1 MADDEDLEARPLQ
14 IALRTLS
21 APTYDEVLDQFA
33 AMPPG
38 GHAEAAAFLR
48 QHAETVGSP
57 GHEHKHGHDHGHGPK
72 HGHEYE
78 YGHGHEH
85 GHGPMA
91 ELALF
96 LAERC
101 EALGARTPTAA
112 REPDDSGG
120 SGEGFP
126 RLLSRACAAEGVLGA
141 YRVLAPHRALLP
153 DEPVRAAV
161 RLLAEW
167 GADRTRNAHAIAALG
182 LLTEDGPS
190 QVTARADWA
199 NHLLHK
205 GRHRR
210 ALYHA
215 ARALSL
221 QHAVGDAHS
230 LVNTYLQLASVHL
243 TMGDLSHRAE
253 VLTQAAESVDREG
266 TVSAVEEAAVR
277 FQLANTLISL
287 HRYREAVPPLERAE
301 ALSAR
306 PENDSDGAFM
316 PSRRDLLSCRAQVAE
331 ALGALGAAA
340 DAYRA
345 LLDLPE
351 MSTRAAPRAS
361 TLYGLVSC
369 LRRTHRQWEAFEL
382 LSDELERAE
391 QQGAGYLNLV
401 SLRCTL
407 AALLFSGTDPRLPRD
422 LLSLETQLTQ
432 GLFDSAGSTYPCF
445 GELLVTMGDLDLSE
459 GHEAGAAEC
468 YRYAL
473 YVSGDTEDA
482 RRPERLPE
490 RIRERMPLSQLLPL
504 GGPSDP
510 IAFALSKLRE
520 RMLRLFPE
528 GAHDL
533 PDTRLLALQRLCG
546 VERDPARRARM
557 ADRLAAGL
565 RRAQER
571 NVSRTLQDLAVPV
584 CEAVA
589 EVRGPQVA
597 VELLEEVLAFH
608 DARGRLPDPA
618 LPLGLARL
626 LARVPGGHRRAFE
639 VLWHHRGL
647 RLRARESHPLLQDAD
662 QAAGLVLPLYE
673 ALLSLLFE
681 YGDDLPLP
689 DSRPPELLAF
699 DLHEEA
705 KARGMAD
712 DLVRMPLAKP
722 SQVPQRLWDAEQQ
735 LLHTQRQLAGGE
747 RPDRAWSWR
756 ECARALTPLY
766 EALEPFAPEYVRL
779 RRARP
784 AGVEQ
789 ALRLLD
795 EAAPA
800 EGMVLASY
808 FTGESE
814 TFCFVLASGEN
825 ALRWHR
831 IAVGRAQLH
840 SAAEKIRLTVDGDRS
855 AFPAVPPIKPRRPV
869 PLPLEGLAELLLPFQ
884 ELLADRGLL
893 CVAPHGPLSVLPLG
907 ALRLPDGRYCVEQA
921 ALVYTPSISGLAA
934 LRAARR
940 TGSGT
945 ALCVRVAAEED
956 LRGGGSGFE
965 AESLPAGAGW
975 RLSSLTGPE
984 ATPQEVLAGI
994 EQADLAYIACHGH
1007 QDHSDPE
1014 NSALLLSDGTERPSR
1029 HADPASRRA
1038 RRTFLRAR
1046 DLADSRTPSHVVLRA
1061 CSVGWHEPDHPGEDF
1076 TGLPRALLRGG
1087 TRTVLAPVWQV
1098 DGTSSAAL
1106 LDEVT
1111 GAVMRGRPMWRAL
1124 WDAQRRMLAD
1134 AEHAYLSHPYHWAA
1148 FVPLGDW
1155 S

>member
-21 APTYDEVLDQFA
+21 APTYDEVLDRFA

-48 QHAETVGSP
+48 QHAETVGS
-57 GHEHKHGHDHGHGPK
+57 
-72 HGHEYE
+72 HGHERVQ
-78 YGHGHEH
+78 
-85 GHGPMA
+85 GPMA

-112 REPDDSGG
+112 REPDGSGG

-141 YRVLAPHRALLP
+141 HRVLAGHRAQFP

-199 NHLLHK
+199 NHLLHE

-243 TMGDLSHRAE
+243 TMGDLPHRAE
-253 VLTQAAESVDREG
+253 VLTQAAASVDREG

-301 ALSAR
+301 ALAAR

-316 PSRRDLLSCRAQVAE
+316 PSRWDLLSCRAQVAE

-340 DAYRA
+340 DAYRV
-345 LLDLPE
+345 LLELPE

-422 LLSLETQLTQ
+422 LLPLETQLTQ

-482 RRPERLPE
+482 RQPERLPE
-490 RIRERMPLSQLLPL
+490 RIRERMLFSQLLPL

-589 EVRGPQVA
+589 EVRGPQIA

-722 SQVPQRLWDAEQQ
+722 SQVPQRLWDAEQR

-756 ECARALTPLY
+756 ECARALTPLH

-779 RRARP
+779 RRAQP
-784 AGVEQ
+784 ARFEE

-814 TFCFVLASGEN
+814 TFCFVLASGSS

-984 ATPQEVLAGI
+984 ATPQEVLAAI

-1046 DLADSRTPSHVVLRA
+1046 DLAGSCTPSHVVLRA

-1134 AEHAYLSHPYHWAA
+1134 ADHAYLSHPYHWAA

>member
-1 MADDEDLEARPLQ
+1 MADDEDVEARPLQ
-14 IALRTLS
+14 IALRALS

-38 GHAEAAAFLR
+38 GHDEAAAFLR
-48 QHAETVGSP
+48 QHAETVGSL
-57 GHEHKHGHDHGHGPK
+57 GHEH
-72 HGHEYE
+72 
-78 YGHGHEH
+78 GHGHNDGP

-101 EALGARTPTAA
+101 EALGARAPGAA

-120 SGEGFP
+120 GENFP
-126 RLLSRACAAEGVLGA
+126 RLLRRACAAEGVLGA
-141 YRVLAPHRALLP
+141 YRSLAGHQALFP

-167 GADRTRNAHAIAALG
+167 GSDRTRNAHAIAALG

-190 QVTARADWA
+190 RVTARADWA

-230 LVNTYLQLASVHL
+230 LVNTYLQLASVYL
-243 TMGDLSHRAE
+243 TMGDLPHRAE
-253 VLTQAAESVDREG
+253 VLTQAAAAVDREG

-277 FQLANTLISL
+277 FQLANTLVSL

-345 LLDLPE
+345 LLELPE

-361 TLYGLVSC
+361 MLYGLVSC

-382 LSDELERAE
+382 LSDELERAG

-422 LLSLETQLTQ
+422 LLSLETQLVQ

-473 YVSGDTEDA
+473 YVSGDTEGTGDPGDTGGA
-482 RRPERLPE
+482 QQPERLPE
-490 RIRERMPLSQLLPL
+490 RLRQRMLFSQLLPL

-510 IAFALSKLRE
+510 VSFALSKLRE

-571 NVSRTLQDLAVPV
+571 NVPRTLQDLAVPV

-589 EVRGPQVA
+589 EVRGPQSA
-597 VELLEEVLAFH
+597 ARLLEEVLAFH

-681 YGDDLPLP
+681 HGDDLPLP
-689 DSRPPELLAF
+689 DSRPPAVLAF

-722 SQVPQRLWDAEQQ
+722 PGVPQRLWDAEQR
-735 LLHTQRQLAGGE
+735 LLRAQRQLAGGE
-747 RPDRAWSWR
+747 RPDRAWTWR
-756 ECARALTPLY
+756 ECARALAPLY

-779 RRARP
+779 RRAEP

-795 EAAPA
+795 EAAPP

-855 AFPAVPPIKPRRPV
+855 VFPAVPPIKPRRPV
-869 PLPLEGLAELLLPFQ
+869 PLPLEGLAELLLPFR
-884 ELLADRGLL
+884 EVLADRGLL

-921 ALVYTPSISGLAA
+921 ALVYTPSVSGLAA
-934 LRAARR
+934 LRAAQRS
-940 TGSGT
+940 GSGA

-965 AESLPAGAGW
+965 AESVPAGEGW

-1029 HADPASRRA
+1029 HADPASQRA

-1087 TRTVLAPVWQV
+1087 TRTVLAPIWQV

-1124 WDAQRRMLAD
+1124 WDAQRRMLTDAD
-1134 AEHAYLSHPYHWAA
+1134 HAHLSHPYHWAA

>member
-1 MADDEDLEARPLQ
+1 MADEDDDGLEARPLQ
-14 IALRTLS
+14 IALRALS

-33 AMPPG
+33 GMPPG
-38 GHAEAAAFLR
+38 GHDEAAAFLR
-48 QHAETVGSP
+48 QHAETVGSQ
-57 GHEHKHGHDHGHGPK
+57 
-72 HGHEYE
+72 
-78 YGHGHEH
+78 
-85 GHGPMA
+85 GPMA

-101 EALGARTPTAA
+101 EAMGARKPAA
-112 REPDDSGG
+112 RKKRGDSGG

-126 RLLSRACAAEGVLGA
+126 RLLRRACAAEGVLGA
-141 YRVLAPHRALLP
+141 YRVLAGHRAMFP
-153 DEPVRAAV
+153 VEPVRAAV

-167 GADRTRNAHAIAALG
+167 GSDRTRNAHAIAALG

-230 LVNTYLQLASVHL
+230 LVNTYLQLASVYL
-243 TMGDLSHRAE
+243 TMGDLPHRAE
-253 VLTQAAESVDREG
+253 VLTQAAGAVDGEG

-301 ALSAR
+301 ALAAR

-316 PSRRDLLSCRAQVAE
+316 PSRWDLLSCRAQVAE

-345 LLDLPE
+345 LLELPE

-382 LSDELERAE
+382 LSNELERAE

-407 AALLFSGTDPRLPRD
+407 AGLLFSGTDPRLPRD
-422 LLSLETQLTQ
+422 LLSLETQLVQ

-473 YVSGDTEDA
+473 YVSGDTGDTGDTVDSVDSVDSVVTDA
-482 RRPERLPE
+482 TDATRDAQQPERLPE
-490 RIRERMPLSQLLPL
+490 RIRERMLFSQLLPL

-571 NVSRTLQDLAVPV
+571 NVPRTLQDLAVPV

-608 DARGRLPDPA
+608 DARGRIPDPA

-626 LARVPGGHRRAFE
+626 LTRVPGGHRRAFE

-647 RLRARESHPLLQDAD
+647 RLRAREAHPLLQDAD

-689 DSRPPELLAF
+689 DSRPPALLAF

-722 SQVPQRLWDAEQQ
+722 SGVPQRLWDAEQQ
-735 LLHTQRQLAGGE
+735 LLQAQRQLAGGE
-747 RPDRAWSWR
+747 RPDRAWNWR
-756 ECARALTPLY
+756 ECARALAPLY

-779 RRARP
+779 RRAQP
-784 AGVEQ
+784 AGFEQ
-789 ALRLLD
+789 ALMLLD

-814 TFCFVLASGEN
+814 SFCFVLTSGER

-831 IAVGRAQLH
+831 IPAGRAQLH

-855 AFPAVPPIKPRRPV
+855 VFPAVPPIKPRRPV

-907 ALRLPDGRYCVEQA
+907 ALRLSDGRYCLEQA
-921 ALVYTPSISGLAA
+921 ALVYTPSISALAA
-934 LRAARR
+934 LRAAQRP
-940 TGSGT
+940 GSGT

-965 AESLPAGAGW
+965 AESLPAGHGW

-1029 HADPASRRA
+1029 HADPASQRA

-1087 TRTVLAPVWQV
+1087 TRTVLAPIWQV

-1134 AEHAYLSHPYHWAA
+1134 ADHAYLSHPYHWAA

>member
-1 MADDEDLEARPLQ
+1 MTDEDRESWPLQ
-14 IALRTLS
+14 IAMRTLS
-21 APTYDEVLDQFA
+21 APTYDEVLDQLA
-33 AMPPG
+33 EMPPG
-38 GHAEAAAFLR
+38 RHGEAAAFLR
-48 QHAETVGSP
+48 EHAGTIGSQ
-57 GHEHKHGHDHGHGPK
+57 GRGPL
-72 HGHEYE
+72 
-78 YGHGHEH
+78 
-85 GHGPMA
+85 A

-101 EALGARTPTAA
+101 EDLGAQTPASTGQP
-112 REPDDSGG
+112 RRSRPGSGSGSGG
-120 SGEGFP
+120 GFP
-126 RLLSRACAAEGVLGA
+126 RLLRRACAAGDVLGA
-141 YRVLAPHRALLP
+141 YRVLAGHQALFP
-153 DEPVRAAV
+153 PEPVRAAV

-167 GADRTRNAHAIAALG
+167 RADRTRNAHAIAALG
-182 LLTEDGPS
+182 LLAEDGPS

-199 NHLLHK
+199 NHLLRQ

-230 LVNTYLQLASVHL
+230 LVNTHLQLASVYRA
-243 TMGDLSHRAE
+243 MDDLPHRAE
-253 VLTQAAESVDREG
+253 VLLQAAAAVDRES
-266 TVSAVEEAAVR
+266 VSAVEEAAVR
-277 FQLANTLISL
+277 FQLADTLTSL
-287 HRYREAVPPLERAE
+287 HRYREAVLPLERAE
-301 ALSAR
+301 ALAAR
-306 PENDSDGAFM
+306 PENDSDAAYL
-316 PSRRDLLSCRAQVAE
+316 PSRWDLLSCRARVAE

-345 LLDLPE
+345 LLELPE
-351 MSTRAAPRAS
+351 MSTRAAPRAA
-361 TLYGLVSC
+361 TLYALVSC
-369 LRRTHRQWEAFEL
+369 LRRTHRQREAYEL
-382 LSDELERAE
+382 LNSELERAE

-401 SLRCTL
+401 SLRCTM
-407 AALLFSGTDPRLPRD
+407 AGLLFSGTDPRLPRD
-422 LLSLETQLTQ
+422 LHSLEEQLMK
-432 GLFDSAGSTYPCF
+432 GVFDAAGSTYPCF
-445 GELLVTMGDLDLSE
+445 GELFVTMGDLDLSE
-459 GHEAGAAEC
+459 GHDAGAAEC

-473 YVSGDTEDA
+473 YVAGDTEDA
-482 RRPERLPE
+482 QQPAHLPERL
-490 RIRERMPLSQLLPL
+490 RERTLLSRLLPL
-504 GGPSDP
+504 GGPTDP
-510 IAFALSKLRE
+510 VGFALGKLRE

-528 GAHDL
+528 GSNDL
-533 PDTRLLALQRLCG
+533 PDTRLLALQRLCV
-546 VERDPARRARM
+546 VERDPERRARM

-565 RRAQER
+565 RRAAER
-571 NVSRTLQDLAVPV
+571 KVPRTLQDLAVPV

-589 EVRGPQVA
+589 EAHGPLEGA
-597 VELLEEVLAFH
+597 RLLEEVLAFH
-608 DARGRLPDPA
+608 DAQGRLPDPA

-626 LARVPGGHRRAFE
+626 LERVRGGHRRAFE

-647 RLRARESHPLLQDAD
+647 RLRARDSHPLLQDAD
-662 QAAGLVLPLYE
+662 QAAGQVLPLYE

-681 YGDDLPLP
+681 HGENLPLP
-689 DSRPPELLAF
+689 DGRPPGVLAF

-705 KARGMAD
+705 KARGLAE

-722 SQVPQRLWDAEQQ
+722 SHVPQQLWDAEQR
-735 LLHTQRQLAGGE
+735 LLHAQRQLAGGD

-756 ECARALTPLY
+756 ECVRALAPLY

-779 RRARP
+779 RRAQP
-784 AGVEQ
+784 ACFEEASG
-789 ALRLLD
+789 LLD
-795 EAAPA
+795 QAAPA

-814 TFCFVLASGEN
+814 TFCFVLASGEY
-825 ALRWHR
+825 AMRWHR
-831 IAVGRAQLH
+831 IPVGRAQLH
-840 SAAEKIRLTVDGDRS
+840 AAAERIRLTVDGDRS

-921 ALVYTPSISGLAA
+921 ALVYTPSISGLTA
-934 LRAARR
+934 LRAARPA
-940 TGSGT
+940 GSGT

-956 LRGGGSGFE
+956 LQNGGSGFE
-965 AESLPAGAGW
+965 AEALPIGHGW

-984 ATPQEVLAGI
+984 ATPEEVLAGI

-1014 NSALLLSDGTERPSR
+1014 NSALLLSDGTDRPSR
-1029 HADPASRRA
+1029 RADPASQRA
-1038 RRTFLRAR
+1038 RRTSLRAR
-1046 DLADSRTPSHVVLRA
+1046 DLAESRTPSRVVLRA

-1098 DGTSSAAL
+1098 DRTSSAAL

-1134 AEHAYLSHPYHWAA
+1134 ADHAYLSHPYHWAA